1 MRLLYFLLSHSI
13 FIAICAV
20 SLCFQTALLLHINL
34 PVYLFAFIFFSTLCS
49 YNFYWLLS
57 GYAFAGQ
64 SLIQVLKQYY
74 TNVIVLVLACGGL
87 LFSLVR
93 IPQLLPVIIIGLILT
108 LLYTIP
114 LLPFK
119 IFHLAR
125 KAGLV
130 KTFLLAFTWTFVTV
144 YIPYYFAPT
153 VQFSTLLMLFINRF
167 LFMLMLCIIFDA
179 RDTNIDKIRG
189 LQSLTTILKPT
200 TVKYI
205 MIAIFAAYIING
217 IVLRIYYNEP
227 EQIIALL
234 LTGLITAIVYFFSQK
249 KQGYFFY
256 YFLVDGLMLFSA
268 LATYVASIAPIP

>member
-1 MRLLYFLLSHSI
+1 MRLLYFILSHSI

-20 SLCFQTALLLHINL
+20 ALCFQTALLLRINL
-34 PVYLFAFIFFSTLCS
+34 SVYFFAFIFFSTLSS

-108 LLYTIP
+108 LLYAIP

-153 VQFSTLLMLFINRF
+153 VQFSTLLMLFINRV

-217 IVLRIYYNEP
+217 IVLRVYYNEP
-227 EQIIALL
+227 EQIFALL

-268 LATYVASIAPIP
+268 LATYVASI